1 MPLQAVLFDLWE
13 TLIRDTPER
22 GTPRRAWRA
31 ERVHAVLAAHGRD
44 VELDTLLAALDATSH
59 ALTDLHDIGLDTDS
73 RAGLFDD
80 QLAKA
85 TGRRAPAAALPELE
99 AVITVL
105 NPDLAPG
112 LAPHAIETLTA
123 LRALGLRTAIV
134 SNAGFTT
141 APHLRSL
148 LDHHGLTPHLEAILF
163 SDELG
168 VAKPDAR
175 IFRRALA
182 ALACEASA
190 AAFVG
195 DSPLNDVFGAQSA
208 GIFAVQIGAK
218 ARDGIRPE
226 ARIDGLH
233 ELLPTLQARGLLV
246 TSRSLERDSTGR

>member
-1 MPLQAVLFDLWE
+1 MISNATLKLEDELREHHRIDHLFDV
-13 TLIRDTPER
+13 IVNS
-22 GTPRRAWRA
+22 A
-31 ERVHAVLAAHGRD
+31 RV
-44 VELDTLLAALDATSH
+44 
-59 ALTDLHDIGLDTDS
+59 
-73 RAGLFDD
+73 
-80 QLAKA
+80 
-85 TGRRAPAAALPELE
+85 
-99 AVITVL
+99 
-105 NPDLAPG
+105 
-112 LAPHAIETLTA
+112 
-123 LRALGLRTAIV
+123 
-134 SNAGFTT
+134 
-141 APHLRSL
+141 
-148 LDHHGLTPHLEAILF
+148 
-163 SDELG
+163 G